1 MELSELVLALT
12 ASDAFPVPSREVQV
26 RHTHISVVF
35 LTGSFAYKI
44 KKPVNFGFADFSTLE
59 LRRHFCEE
67 EVLLNRRLAPGIYLG
82 VVPIRRGQDGIHAEG
97 SKGEIV
103 EWAVKM
109 RRLPDEQT
117 LRHRLSTNDV
127 TTETIGNLARLVA
140 AFHASADRSPEIV
153 ANATFAEVST
163 VVEENWSQAEHAC
176 SAQVSGNVIT
186 RVGKLTSKHL
196 ERQRGLIDDRAK
208 RNVPCDC
215 HGDLRLDHV
224 YICPGEGSPE
234 FAIIDCIEFSPR
246 FRHSDPVADIAFLA
260 MDFRFHNR
268 RDFESRFTRSY
279 FKAAGDEEGRALLPL
294 YVGYRAVVR
303 SKVEA
308 LLAAEPEVPESER
321 SAAIARARAYW
332 LLALGVLEETEQRP
346 CLLLVGGLPGTGKS
360 TLARALSEQ
369 LGFEVIRSDFVRKQL
384 TGRASAESSA
394 DFAHGIYTPE
404 WTQRTYDECRGQA
417 EQLLGEGKRVIIDAS
432 FNANRH
438 RRDFLQLAEQL
449 CVPAA
454 LLVCQADPTVVRA
467 RLQARQGDLSDAT
480 WSTHLD
486 LAQRWQTLDL
496 GTHALARSVDTGSSL
511 EHAVREVAQVVA
523 QLTKDDD

>member
-1 MELSELVLALT
+1 MELSELVSALT
-12 ASDAFPVPSREVQV
+12 AGDAFPVPSLEVQV

-35 LTGSFAYKI
+35 LAGSFAYKI
-44 KKPVNFGFADFSTLE
+44 KKPVNFGFADFGTLE

-82 VVPIRRGQDGIHAEG
+82 VVPIRRSQDGIHAEG
-97 SKGEIV
+97 SEGAIV

-117 LRHRLSTNDV
+117 LRHRLSANDV
-127 TTETIGNLARLVA
+127 TGETIGNLARLIA

-153 ANATFAEVST
+153 ANATFAAVSK
-163 VVEENWSQAEHAC
+163 VMEDNWSQAGRAC
-176 SAQVSGNVIT
+176 SAHVSGNVIT
-186 RVGKLTSKHL
+186 RVGQLTLEHL
-196 ERQRGLIDDRAK
+196 ERQRTHIDDRAT

-224 YICPGEGSPE
+224 YVWPGNGNPE
-234 FAIIDCIEFSPR
+234 FAIIDCIEFNPR

-260 MDFRFHNR
+260 MDFRFHSR
-268 RDFESRFTRSY
+268 RDFESQFTRSY
-279 FKAAGDEEGRALLPL
+279 FKATGDADGRGLLPL

-321 SAAIARARAYW
+321 SAAIVRARAYW
-332 LLALGVLEETEQRP
+332 LLALGVLEETERRP
-346 CLLLVGGLPGTGKS
+346 CLLLLGGLPGTGKS
-360 TLARALSEQ
+360 TLARALSEK

-384 TGRASAESSA
+384 AGRGSSESSA
-394 DFAHGIYTPE
+394 DFAQGIYMPE
-404 WTQRTYDECRGQA
+404 WTQRTYDECRNRA
-417 EQLLGEGKRVIIDAS
+417 EQLLGEGKRVIIDANFGS
-432 FNANRH
+432 NRH
-438 RRDFLQLAEQL
+438 RRDFLQLAEQV

-480 WSTHLD
+480 WSTYLD
-486 LAQRWQTLDL
+486 LAQRWEAPDL
-496 GTHALARSVDTGSSL
+496 GAHALARPVDTGGSL
-511 EHAVREVAQVVA
+511 EHTFREVAQIVA

>member
-12 ASDAFPVPSREVQV
+12 AGDAFPVPSLEVQV

-67 EVLLNRRLAPGIYLG
+67 EVRLNRRLAPGIYLG
-82 VVPIRRGQDGIHAEG
+82 VVPIRRGQDGIHVEG
-97 SKGEIV
+97 SEGEIV

-109 RRLPDEQT
+109 RRLSDEQT
-117 LRHRLSTNDV
+117 LRHRLSANDV
-127 TTETIGNLARLVA
+127 TSETIGNLARLVA

-153 ANATFAEVST
+153 ANATFAEVSK
-163 VVEENWSQAEHAC
+163 VVEDNWSQAERAC
-176 SAQVSGNVIT
+176 SAHVSGNVIT
-186 RVGKLTSKHL
+186 RVGELTLEHL
-196 ERQRGLIDDRAK
+196 ERQRTLINDRAT

-224 YICPGEGSPE
+224 YVWPGEGNSE

-260 MDFRFHNR
+260 MDFRFHDR
-268 RDFESRFTRSY
+268 RDFESLLMRSY
-279 FKAAGDEEGRALLPL
+279 FKAAGDADGRALLPL

-303 SKVEA
+303 SKVDA

-321 SAAIARARAYW
+321 RAAIVRARAYW
-332 LLALGVLEETEQRP
+332 LLALGVLEEAERRP
-346 CLLLVGGLPGTGKS
+346 CLLLLAGLPGTGKS
-360 TLARALSEQ
+360 TLARALLEQ
-369 LGFEVIRSDFVRKQL
+369 LGFEVVRSDFVRKQL
-384 TGRASAESSA
+384 AGSASAESSG
-394 DFAHGIYTPE
+394 DFAHGIYTSD
-404 WTQRTYDECRGQA
+404 WTQRTYDECRTRV
-417 EQLLGEGKRVIIDAS
+417 EQLLEQGKRVIVDAS
-432 FNANRH
+432 FSSNRH
-438 RRDFLQLAEQL
+438 RRDFLQLAEKL

-454 LLVCQADPTVVRA
+454 LTVCEADATVVRA
-467 RLQARQGDLSDAT
+467 RLHARQGDLSDAT
-480 WSTHLD
+480 WSTYLE
-486 LAQRWQTLDL
+486 LAQRWEAPDL
-496 GTHALARSVDTGSSL
+496 GAHALARPVDTGGSL
-511 EHAVREVAQVVA
+511 EHAVREVAEIVA